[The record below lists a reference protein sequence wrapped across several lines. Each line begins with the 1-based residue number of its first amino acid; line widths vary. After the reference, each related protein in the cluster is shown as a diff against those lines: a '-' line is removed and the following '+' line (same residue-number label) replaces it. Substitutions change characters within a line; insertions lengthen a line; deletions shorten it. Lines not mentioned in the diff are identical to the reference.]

1 MTRVTQEEVRKIAKM
16 SAIEVREDEL
26 ETLARD
32 MEAVLSY
39 AAVLQEVAARYS
51 DKTVVDPLPKNQNIM
66 RSDACVPQDPQVILK
81 EAPERIDDY
90 FVVPVIVK

>member
-1 MTRVTQEEVRKIAKM
+1 MTRVTKDEVRKIAKM
-16 SAIEVREDEL
+16 SAIEVHEDEL
-26 ETLARD
+26 ETLAHD

-51 DKTVVDPLPKNQNIM
+51 DNTGEPLPKNQNIM
-66 RSDACVPQDPQVILK
+66 RPDTCVPQDPEAILK
-81 EAPERIDDY
+81 EAPERIENF